1 MVINFMQLPWV
12 GMWIK
17 FSKFFCI
24 KKLKARCIGK
34 KRVLFKDKYF
44 AGKESSYKDIKK
56 RLLAE

>member
-1 MVINFMQLPWV
+1 
-12 GMWIK
+12 MWIK

-24 KKLKARCIGK
+24 KRFRARYIEK
-34 KRVLFKDKYF
+34 KRILFKDKYF

>member
-1 MVINFMQLPWV
+1 
-12 GMWIK
+12 MWIK

-24 KKLKARCIGK
+24 KGFRAIYIGK